1 MTTISHEPSTP
12 ARRTSWLYMR
22 DLWASLAISAMWL
35 AVMVVSLWGPSIETF
50 DVSGSHATIP
60 SGVVLALFAAIGS
73 WAVAKHG
80 FNRST
85 SGS

>member
-1 MTTISHEPSTP
+1 
-12 ARRTSWLYMR
+12 MR
-22 DLWASLAISAMWL
+22 ELWASLAISAMWL
-35 AVMVVSLWGPSIETF
+35 AVMVVSLWGPNVETF

-80 FNRST
+80 FSRTTNNR
-85 SGS
+85 